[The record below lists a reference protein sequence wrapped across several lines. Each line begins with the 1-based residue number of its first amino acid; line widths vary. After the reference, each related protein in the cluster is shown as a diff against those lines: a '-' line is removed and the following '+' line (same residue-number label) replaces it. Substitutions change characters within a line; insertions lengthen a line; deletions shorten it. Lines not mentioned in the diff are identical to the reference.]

1 MKNVSPTL
9 CFIVC
14 KVLGFSLLFAFWLR
28 SSDIAGFFLIL
39 TLVGMS
45 LLRQRMPN
53 LKPTVIIDIVA
64 CIMIN
69 SYWEYSAYALA
80 LPLFQAMFLGFY
92 PALIVFLYLIPA
104 FSPMFMVLLLFA
116 AVSGFY
122 LRLWQTERSEKFK
135 LRDKSAERYYDLENL
150 QNGLT
155 TALSQ
160 VERMTSVA
168 ERARISRDIHD
179 NAGHEIVAAYISL
192 QTARAMLE
200 DANPEGLELYDAAL
214 NRLDLGA
221 NKIREA
227 VHNMSAAVSLGVE
240 NLQSICDRFPIN
252 VEFQSFGDTSKVP
265 VHVWVM
271 LEACLNECLTNVAR
285 HANATRTSVNLDV
298 TPYIIRFCIENDGV
312 SKKSEIAGRG
322 LSNLR
327 HRAVAI
333 GGNLSVYSEEVYR
346 VICVIPIDQRGFR
359 NETSYR

>member
-179 NAGHEIVAAYISL
+179 NAGHEIVAAFISL
-192 QTARAMLE
+192 QTVGKIMKN
-200 DANPEGLELYDAAL
+200 NPEKATELFDKSME
-214 NRLDLGA
+214 RLDAGV
-221 NKIREA
+221 KKMRDA
-227 VHNMSAAVSLGVE
+227 VHNVSAVTFMGADKMQELCE
-240 NLQSICDRFPIN
+240 RF
-252 VEFQSFGDTSKVP
+252 EQVP
-265 VHVWVM
+265 VKFKATGDMTCVTSNMWYV
-271 LEACLNECLTNVAR
+271 LEAVLNESLTNAMKHSRASNVC
-285 HANATRTSVNLDV
+285 VELDV
-298 TPYIIRFCIENDGV
+298 TKYLVRLMIENDGV
-312 SKKSEIAGRG
+312 TGEAKPAGSGVR
-322 LSNLR
+322 NLK
-327 HRAVAI
+327 HRVNTV
-333 GGNLSVYSEEVYR
+333 GGNLTVDASATFKVV
-346 VICVIPIDQRGFR
+346 CVIPI
-359 NETSYR
+359 N

>member
-1 MKNVSPTL
+1 MKNVSPAL

-14 KVLGFSLLFAFWLR
+14 KLLGISLLFAFWLR

-39 TLVGMS
+39 TLIGMS
-45 LLRQRMPN
+45 LLRQRMPK
-53 LKPTVIIDIVA
+53 LKPTIIVDIFV
-64 CIMIN
+64 CVLIH

-92 PALIVFLYLIPA
+92 PALIALFYLIPA
-104 FSPMFMVLLLFA
+104 FSSSLAVVLFFTA
-116 AVSGFY
+116 ISGFF
-122 LRLWQTERSEKFK
+122 LGLWEIERKSKFK
-135 LRDKSAERYYDLENL
+135 LRDQSAERYYDLENL

-160 VERMTSVA
+160 VEAMTSVA

-192 QTARAMLE
+192 QTARALLA

-227 VHNMSAAVSLGVE
+227 VHNMSTAVTLGVE
-240 NLQSICDRFPIN
+240 HLKSICIRFPIN
-252 VEFQSFGDTSKVP
+252 VEFEAFGDTTKVP

-285 HANATRTSVNLDV
+285 HANATKTSVNLDV
-298 TPYIIRFCIENDGV
+298 TPHIIRFCIENDGV
-312 SKKSEIAGRG
+312 SKKSEIMGRG

-327 HRAVAI
+327 HRAASI
-333 GGNLSVYSEEVYR
+333 GGNLSVYSDDVYR